1 MTAKIIE
8 IVVLEVIAAWMFFLA
23 YLIGVKRRLNL
34 IAGYNEKTAEHV
46 TDKDGL
52 ARLVVRL
59 LILVGAFS
67 ALMPVA
73 TSLWGSHSENMAM
86 CIGAYMGFV
95 IGVLALTILQAR
107 EFTT

>member
-8 IVVLEVIAAWMFFLA
+8 VVVMEVVAAWMFYLA

-34 IAGYNEKTAEHV
+34 IAGYNEKTAASV
-46 TDKDGL
+46 TDKDAL

-73 TSLWGSHSENMAM
+73 TSLWGSHPENMAM
-86 CIGAYMGFV
+86 CIGAYMGF
-95 IGVLALTILQAR
+95 ILGVLALTILQAR
-107 EFTT
+107 DYTA